1 MWSLVGTPGG
11 VRIRLLFCREH
22 QNHHQNCDGR
32 ITATVEEHV
41 VQWNPVVLRIL
52 SWRRE
57 EEKKL
62 KERNLRRRRRNSHCA
77 SASARSAGETRPKT
91 GHVTSMLASAVT
103 SPPPKLPNAFIWAYF
118 TKGIGF

>member
-1 MWSLVGTPGG
+1 VSLV
-11 VRIRLLFCREH
+11 L
-22 QNHHQNCDGR
+22 CDGR
-32 ITATVEEHV
+32 ITATVEEHI
-41 VQWNPVVLRIL
+41 VQWNLVVLKIL

-91 GHVTSMLASAVT
+91 GHVTSVPASAVT
-103 SPPPKLPNAFIWAYF
+103 SPPSKPPNALIWVYKRNRIF
-118 TKGIGF
+118 DENP

>member
-1 MWSLVGTPGG
+1 LDFTIIKLV
-11 VRIRLLFCREH
+11 IA
-22 QNHHQNCDGR
+22 NICDGG

-77 SASARSAGETRPKT
+77 S
-91 GHVTSMLASAVT
+91 V
-103 SPPPKLPNAFIWAYF
+103 
-118 TKGIGF
+118 